1 SWNFFDVLGVRP
13 ALGRSFLPEEDQA
26 GGRPVVLI
34 SHALWVRRFASDP
47 GIAGRTIDLD
57 SRPYTIVGVTPPGF
71 QFAYIGA
78 NVDIWAPKVFEL
90 NIATPQQINRG
101 AGYLNAVGRLAPG
114 LGLSQAQAEMH
125 VLDLQYL
132 KENPGMADADP
143 NRGIA
148 VDNLREQLVANVRP
162 AILILLGAVAL
173 LLLIACANVAGLL
186 LSRSLG
192 RRKEIA
198 VRMALG
204 AGRRAIIRQLLTES
218 LLISLG
224 AAALG

>member
-1 SWNFFDVLGVRP
+1 
-13 ALGRSFLPEEDQA
+13 
-26 GGRPVVLI
+26 
-34 SHALWVRRFASDP
+34 
-47 GIAGRTIDLD
+47 
-57 SRPYTIVGVTPPGF
+57 
-71 QFAYIGA
+71 
-78 NVDIWAPKVFEL
+78 
-90 NIATPQQINRG
+90 
-101 AGYLNAVGRLAPG
+101 LAPG

-148 VDNLREQLVANVRP
+148 DDNLREQLVANVRP

-224 AAALG
+224 AAALGILFSYAAMRALLPLA